1 MKRLGKRGVKIAG
14 KVLVFGIAAIF
25 VMLVFVT
32 PEARPEVPGL
42 AVKPYGFLRLDL
54 IYNDSK
60 TNNSQTTM
68 WVSSE
73 DGVNVRGDDKEFVL
87 HPRLTRLGLHVN
99 GGKVDSSD
107 VTGNLEID
115 FVTTPNFSESRQAI
129 RLRHAFLKISS
140 GKFSLLAG
148 QTWDIISP
156 IFPSVNQDTLMWN
169 AGNTG
174 DRRPQLRAGYEHPL
188 GPGKLSIMG
197 GLGLTSAID
206 SKDLDKN
213 GVRDGE
219 DSGLPNLQARIGYT
233 RPGFV
238 PRENMVVGIWG
249 HLAKE
254 EIGEVSARIAGENS
268 FTSNS
273 IGGDVILPI
282 ISLSPVGSLTM
293 RGEVWSGKNLSDFRG
308 GIGHGI
314 NINTGEEIK
323 SIGGWLEFLIK
334 VNPELQVEVG
344 YTVDNPE
351 DEDLKNGDKAD
362 NTTWYIGGNFK
373 PGGGLLLGIE
383 YINWKTGYKDVPEGT
398 DNRVNLIAQYNF

>member
-1 MKRLGKRGVKIAG
+1 MKRLGKKGVKIAG
-14 KVLVFGIAAIF
+14 KVLVFEIVAIF
-25 VMLVFVT
+25 VMLVFAAQ
-32 PEARPEVPGL
+32 EARPEVEI
-42 AVKPYGFLRLDL
+42 KPYGFLRLDL

-73 DGVNVRGDDKEFVL
+73 DGVKVAVDDEEFVL
-87 HPRLTRLGLHVN
+87 HPRLTRLGLHVK
-99 GGKVDSSD
+99 GGKVDRSD
-107 VTGNLEID
+107 ISGNLEID
-115 FVTTPNFSESRQAI
+115 FITTPNFSESRQAI
-129 RLRHAFLKISS
+129 RLRHAFLKVLR
-140 GKFSLLAG
+140 GEFYLLAG

-197 GLGLTSAID
+197 GLGLTGAID
-206 SKDLDKN
+206 SKDKDLDKN

-308 GIGHGI
+308 GIGQGV

-323 SIGGWLEFLIK
+323 SSGGWLEFLIK
-334 VNPELQVEVG
+334 VNTELQVEVG

-351 DEDLKNGDKAD
+351 DEDLKNGDKTD
-362 NTTWYIGGNFK
+362 NTTWYVGGNFK

-383 YINWKTGYKDVPEGT
+383 YINWKTGYKDAPEGT

>member
-1 MKRLGKRGVKIAG
+1 MKRLGKKGVKIAG
-14 KVLVFGIAAIF
+14 KVLVFEIVAIF
-25 VMLVFVT
+25 VMLVFAAQ
-32 PEARPEVPGL
+32 EARPEVEI
-42 AVKPYGFLRLDL
+42 KPYGFLRLDL

-73 DGVNVRGDDKEFVL
+73 DGVKVAVDDEEFVL
-87 HPRLTRLGLHVN
+87 HPRLTRLGLHVK
-99 GGKVDSSD
+99 GGKVDRSD
-107 VTGNLEID
+107 ISGNLEID
-115 FVTTPNFSESRQAI
+115 FITTPNFSESRQAI
-129 RLRHAFLKISS
+129 RLRHAFLKVLR
-140 GKFSLLAG
+140 GEFYLLAG

-197 GLGLTSAID
+197 GLGLTGAID
-206 SKDLDKN
+206 SKDKDLDKN

-273 IGGDVILPI
+273 IGGDIILPI

-308 GIGHGI
+308 GIGQGV

-323 SIGGWLEFLIK
+323 SSGGWLEFLIK
-334 VNPELQVEVG
+334 VNTELQVEVG

-351 DEDLKNGDKAD
+351 DENLGIGDKAE

-383 YINWKTGYKDVPEGT
+383 YINWKTGYKDAPEGT

>member
-1 MKRLGKRGVKIAG
+1 MKRLGKKGVKIAG
-14 KVLVFGIAAIF
+14 KVLVFEIVAIF
-25 VMLVFVT
+25 VMLVFAAQ
-32 PEARPEVPGL
+32 EARPEVEI
-42 AVKPYGFLRLDL
+42 KPYGFLRLDL

-73 DGVNVRGDDKEFVL
+73 DGVKVAVDDEEFVL
-87 HPRLTRLGLHVN
+87 HPRLTRLGLHVK
-99 GGKVDSSD
+99 GGKVDRSD
-107 VTGNLEID
+107 ISGNLEID
-115 FVTTPNFSESRQAI
+115 FITTPNFSESRQAI
-129 RLRHAFLKISS
+129 RLRHAFLKVLR
-140 GKFSLLAG
+140 GEFYLLAG

-197 GLGLTSAID
+197 GLGLTGAID

-308 GIGHGI
+308 GIGQGV

-323 SIGGWLEFLIK
+323 SSGGWLEFLIK
-334 VNPELQVEVG
+334 VNTELQVEVG

-351 DEDLKNGDKAD
+351 DENLGIGDKAE

-383 YINWKTGYKDVPEGT
+383 YINWKTGYKDAPEGT

>member
-1 MKRLGKRGVKIAG
+1 MKRLGKRGVKIAE

-25 VMLVFVT
+25 VMLVFAAQ
-32 PEARPEVPGL
+32 EARPEVPEL
-42 AVKPYGFLRLDL
+42 VVKPYGFLRLDL

-73 DGVNVRGDDKEFVL
+73 DGVNAGEDDEEYVL
-87 HPRLTRLGLHVN
+87 HPRLTRLGLHVK

-115 FVTTPNFSESRQAI
+115 FQTTPNFSESRQAI

-308 GIGHGI
+308 GIGQGV

>member
-1 MKRLGKRGVKIAG
+1 MKRLGKKGVKIAG
-14 KVLVFGIAAIF
+14 KVLVFEIVAIF
-25 VMLVFVT
+25 VMLVFAAQ
-32 PEARPEVPGL
+32 EARPEVEI
-42 AVKPYGFLRLDL
+42 KPYGFLRLDL

-73 DGVNVRGDDKEFVL
+73 DGVKVAVDDEEFVL
-87 HPRLTRLGLHVN
+87 HPRLTRLGLHVK
-99 GGKVDSSD
+99 GGKVDRSD
-107 VTGNLEID
+107 ISGNLEID
-115 FVTTPNFSESRQAI
+115 FITTPNFSESRQAI
-129 RLRHAFLKISS
+129 RLRHAFLKVLR
-140 GKFSLLAG
+140 GEFYLLAG

-197 GLGLTSAID
+197 GLGLTGAID
-206 SKDLDKN
+206 SKDKDLDKN

-273 IGGDVILPI
+273 IGGDIILPI
-282 ISLSPVGSLTM
+282 ISLSHEGSLTM
-293 RGEVWSGKNLSDFRG
+293 RGEIWSGKNLSDFRG
-308 GIGHGI
+308 GIGQGV
-314 NINTGEEIK
+314 NTNTGEEIK

-334 VNPELQVEVG
+334 VNTELQVEVG

-351 DEDLKNGDKAD
+351 DENLGIGDKAE

-383 YINWKTGYKDVPEGT
+383 YINWKTGYKDAPEGT

>member
-1 MKRLGKRGVKIAG
+1 MKRLGKKGVKIAG
-14 KVLVFGIAAIF
+14 KVLVFEIVAIF
-25 VMLVFVT
+25 VMLVFAAQ
-32 PEARPEVPGL
+32 EARPEVEI
-42 AVKPYGFLRLDL
+42 KPYGFLRLDL

-73 DGVNVRGDDKEFVL
+73 DGVKVAVDDEEFVL
-87 HPRLTRLGLHVN
+87 HPRLTRLGLHVK
-99 GGKVDSSD
+99 GGKVDRSD
-107 VTGNLEID
+107 ISGNLEID
-115 FVTTPNFSESRQAI
+115 FITTPNFSESRQAI
-129 RLRHAFLKISS
+129 RLRHAFLKVLR
-140 GKFSLLAG
+140 GEFYLLAG

-197 GLGLTSAID
+197 GLGLTGAID
-206 SKDLDKN
+206 SKDKDLDKN

-308 GIGHGI
+308 GIGQGV

-323 SIGGWLEFLIK
+323 SSGGWLEFLIK
-334 VNPELQVEVG
+334 VNTELQVEVG

-351 DEDLKNGDKAD
+351 DENLGIGDKAE

-373 PGGGLLLGIE
+373 PGGGFLLGIE
-383 YINWKTGYKDVPEGT
+383 YINWKTGYKDAPEGT

>member
-1 MKRLGKRGVKIAG
+1 MKRLGKKGVKIAG
-14 KVLVFGIAAIF
+14 KVLVFEIVAIF
-25 VMLVFVT
+25 VMLVFAAQ
-32 PEARPEVPGL
+32 EARPEVEI
-42 AVKPYGFLRLDL
+42 KPYGFLRLDL

-73 DGVNVRGDDKEFVL
+73 DGVKVAVDDEEFVL
-87 HPRLTRLGLHVN
+87 HPRLTRLGLHVK
-99 GGKVDSSD
+99 GGKVDRSD
-107 VTGNLEID
+107 ISGNLEID
-115 FVTTPNFSESRQAI
+115 FITTPNFSESRQAI
-129 RLRHAFLKISS
+129 RLRHAFLKVLR
-140 GKFSLLAG
+140 GEFYLLAG

-197 GLGLTSAID
+197 GLGLTGAID
-206 SKDLDKN
+206 SKDKDLDKN

-308 GIGHGI
+308 GIGQGV

-323 SIGGWLEFLIK
+323 SSGGWLEFLIK
-334 VNPELQVEVG
+334 VNTELQVEVG

-351 DEDLKNGDKAD
+351 DENLGIGDKAE

-383 YINWKTGYKDVPEGT
+383 YINWKTGYKDAPEGT

>member
-1 MKRLGKRGVKIAG
+1 MKRLGKKGVKIAG
-14 KVLVFGIAAIF
+14 KVLVFEIVAIF
-25 VMLVFVT
+25 VMLVFAAQ
-32 PEARPEVPGL
+32 EARPEVEI
-42 AVKPYGFLRLDL
+42 KPYGFLRLDL

-73 DGVNVRGDDKEFVL
+73 DGVKVAVDDEEFVL
-87 HPRLTRLGLHVN
+87 HPRLTRLGLHVK
-99 GGKVDSSD
+99 GGKVDRSD
-107 VTGNLEID
+107 ISGNLEID
-115 FVTTPNFSESRQAI
+115 FITTPNFSESRQAI
-129 RLRHAFLKISS
+129 RLRHAFLKVLR
-140 GKFSLLAG
+140 GEFYLLAG

-197 GLGLTSAID
+197 GLGLTGAID
-206 SKDLDKN
+206 SKDKDLDKN

-273 IGGDVILPI
+273 IGGDIILPI
-282 ISLSPVGSLTM
+282 ISLSHEGSLTM
-293 RGEVWSGKNLSDFRG
+293 RGEIWSGKNLSDFRG
-308 GIGHGI
+308 GIGQGV
-314 NINTGEEIK
+314 NTNTGEEIK
-323 SIGGWLEFLIK
+323 SSCGWLEFLIK
-334 VNPELQVEVG
+334 VNTELQVEVG

-351 DEDLKNGDKAD
+351 DENLGIGDKAE

-383 YINWKTGYKDVPEGT
+383 YINWKTGYKDTPEGT

>member
-1 MKRLGKRGVKIAG
+1 MKRLGKKGVKIAG
-14 KVLVFGIAAIF
+14 KVLVFEIVAIF
-25 VMLVFVT
+25 VMLVFAAQ
-32 PEARPEVPGL
+32 EARPEVEI
-42 AVKPYGFLRLDL
+42 KPYGFLRLDL

-73 DGVNVRGDDKEFVL
+73 DGVKVAVDDEEFVL
-87 HPRLTRLGLHVN
+87 HPRLTRLGLHVK
-99 GGKVDSSD
+99 GGKVDRSD
-107 VTGNLEID
+107 ISGNLEID
-115 FVTTPNFSESRQAI
+115 FITTPNFSESRQAI
-129 RLRHAFLKISS
+129 RLRHAFLKVLR
-140 GKFSLLAG
+140 GEFYLLAG

-197 GLGLTSAID
+197 GLGLTGAID

-273 IGGDVILPI
+273 IGGDIILPI

-308 GIGHGI
+308 GIGHGV

-334 VNPELQVEVG
+334 VNPELQVEIG
-344 YTVDNPE
+344 YTIDNPE
-351 DEDLKNGDKAD
+351 DENLGIGDKAE

-383 YINWKTGYKDVPEGT
+383 YINWKTGYKDAPEGT

>member
-1 MKRLGKRGVKIAG
+1 MKRLGKKGVKIAG
-14 KVLVFGIAAIF
+14 KVLVFEIVAIF
-25 VMLVFVT
+25 VMLVFAAQ
-32 PEARPEVPGL
+32 EARPEVEI
-42 AVKPYGFLRLDL
+42 KPYGFLRLDL

-73 DGVNVRGDDKEFVL
+73 DGVKVAVDDEEFVL
-87 HPRLTRLGLHVN
+87 HPRLTRLGLHVK
-99 GGKVDSSD
+99 GGKVDRSD
-107 VTGNLEID
+107 ISGNLEID
-115 FVTTPNFSESRQAI
+115 FITTPNFSESRQAI
-129 RLRHAFLKISS
+129 RLRHAFLKVLR
-140 GKFSLLAG
+140 GEFYLLAG

-197 GLGLTSAID
+197 GLGLTGAID
-206 SKDLDKN
+206 SKDLDNNK
-213 GVRDGE
+213 VRDGE

-273 IGGDVILPI
+273 IGGDIILPI

-308 GIGHGI
+308 GIGQGV

-323 SIGGWLEFLIK
+323 SSGG
-334 VNPELQVEVG
+334 
-344 YTVDNPE
+344 
-351 DEDLKNGDKAD
+351 
-362 NTTWYIGGNFK
+362 
-373 PGGGLLLGIE
+373 
-383 YINWKTGYKDVPEGT
+383 
-398 DNRVNLIAQYNF
+398 